1 MSTKFDRILKE
12 VPPETTLMV
21 SKSFDITERILNILD
36 AKGMTQKEFARLLG
50 KKESEICKWM
60 KGTHNFTLETIA
72 KIEIALG
79 ERLLEVPRN
88 RQLLVWEN
96 TKQQVFFDLLIA
108 VKEDRFAAQEGIED
122 DTTVYTRI
130 YQYQQNVKIPLVI

>member
-12 VPPETTLMV
+12 VPPEIKLMV
-21 SKSFDITERILNILD
+21 SKSFDITERILDILD
-36 AKGMTQKEFARLLG
+36 ARGMTQKEFAHLLG

-79 ERLLEVPRN
+79 EALLEVPRN
-88 RQLLVWEN
+88 RQLPVLESA
-96 TKQQVFFDLLIA
+96 KQQVFFDLLIT
-108 VKEDRFAAQEGIED
+108 VKEGRLTAQEEIEGN
-122 DTTVYTRI
+122 TTVYIKT
-130 YQYQQNVKIPLVI
+130 YQYQQHVKIPLVV